1 MVLRTGSPCLEIEGL
16 IHDVGPI
23 AAEGGRMKRVLAGV
37 DLTAYAGQV
46 TVLLGV
52 NGAGKTTTLECAQGL
67 RRRTGGFIRLL
78 GEDPQTAGADLRARV
93 GVMLQDGGLPP
104 SARPIALLKHVAGMY
119 RNPLPVDEL
128 AERLGLDQFSGTNIR
143 RLSGGQKQRVALAAA
158 LVGRPEVVFLDEPS
172 AGLDPQSRQV
182 VFDLIHELR
191 AQGLGIIL
199 TTHLLDDAERL
210 ADWVA
215 ILDRG
220 HIVAEGTV
228 AELLGG
234 ATQAARRMTVR
245 APSGLDLAAA
255 FAGARPA
262 IEVRESPAGH
272 YTIEGELTTAHLAA
286 LAQWLDA
293 RGIMPSSLELGSRS
307 LEDVFLGIAEAS
319 AAQDSLPTNRAH
331 EAEGRKV
338 ETA

>member
-1 MVLRTGSPCLEIEGL
+1 MLKSGTPCLEIEGL

-37 DLTAYAGQV
+37 DFVARAGEV

-67 RRRTGGFIRLL
+67 RRRTGGAIRLL
-78 GEDPQTAGADLRARV
+78 GEDPQLATAELRARV
-93 GVMLQDGGLPP
+93 GVMLQEGGLPP
-104 SARPIALLKHVAGMY
+104 SAKPLALLKHVAGMY
-119 RNPLPVDEL
+119 RDPLPVDDL
-128 AERLGLDQFSGTNIR
+128 AERLGLREFAGTTIR

-182 VFDLIHELR
+182 VFDLIGDLR
-191 AQGLGIIL
+191 AQGLGIVL

-210 ADWVA
+210 ADYVA

-220 HIVAEGTV
+220 RIVAEGTV
-228 AELLGG
+228 AELLGT
-234 ATQAARRMTVR
+234 ATHAARRLTLR
-245 APSGLDLAAA
+245 GPAGLDLAQA
-255 FAGARPA
+255 FPAGGGLHVLEP
-262 IEVRESPAGH
+262 SAGH
-272 YTIEGELTTAHLAA
+272 YQVDGELTTAHLAS

-293 RGIMPSSLELGSRS
+293 QGIMPTSLELGTQS

-319 AAQDSLPTNRAH
+319 AAQDAMAH
-331 EAEGRKV
+331 KEKSAHREK

>member
-1 MVLRTGSPCLEIEGL
+1 MLRTGTPCLEIEGL

-37 DLTAYAGQV
+37 DLSAHAGQV

-67 RRRTGGFIRLL
+67 RRRTGGTIRLL
-78 GEDPQTAGADLRARV
+78 GEDPQNASAELRARV

-104 SARPIALLKHVAGMY
+104 SSRPLPLLRHVASMY
-119 RNPLPVDEL
+119 RNPLPVGEL
-128 AERLGLDQFSGTNIR
+128 AERLGLHEFSGTTIR

-158 LVGRPEVVFLDEPS
+158 LVGRPDVVFLDEPS

-182 VFDLIHELR
+182 VFDLITELR
-191 AQGLGIIL
+191 GQGLGIIL

-220 HIVAEGTV
+220 RIVAEGTV
-228 AELLGG
+228 AELLGT
-234 ATQAARRMTVR
+234 ATQAARRLTLR
-245 APSGLDLAAA
+245 APAGLDVGAA
-255 FAGARPA
+255 FAAAPGTPRVAEA
-262 IEVRESPAGH
+262 PAGH
-272 YTIEGELTTAHLAA
+272 YTIDGELTTAHLAA
-286 LAQWLDA
+286 LAQWLDE
-293 RGIMPSSLELGSRS
+293 RGIMPTSLELGSRS

-319 AAQDSLPTNRAH
+319 AQ
-331 EAEGRKV
+331 EAMSGTGK

>member
-1 MVLRTGSPCLEIEGL
+1 VLRTGSPCLEIEGL

-37 DLTAYAGQV
+37 DLTAHAGQV

-67 RRRTGGFIRLL
+67 RRRTGGTIRLL
-78 GEDPQTAGADLRARV
+78 GHDPQTADADLRARV

-119 RNPLPVDEL
+119 RDPLPVDEL
-128 AERLGLDQFSGTNIR
+128 AERLGLNDFSGTNIR

-191 AQGLGIIL
+191 SQGLGIIL

-220 HIVAEGTV
+220 RIVAEGTV
-228 AELLGG
+228 AQLLGS
-234 ATQAARRMTVR
+234 ASQTARRMTLH
-245 APSGLDLAAA
+245 APAGLDLAQAFTAA
-255 FAGARPA
+255 VPA
-262 IEVRESPAGH
+262 IDVRESPAGH
-272 YTIEGELTTAHLAA
+272 YTAEGELTTAHLAA
-286 LAQWLDA
+286 LAHWLDA

-319 AAQDSLPTNRAH
+319 AAEDSLPT
-331 EAEGRKV
+331 GREKET

>member
-1 MVLRTGSPCLEIEGL
+1 MLRTGTPCLEIEGL

-23 AAEGGRMKRVLAGV
+23 AAEAGRMKRVLAGV
-37 DLTAYAGQV
+37 DLAAYPGQV

-67 RRRTGGFIRLL
+67 RRRTGGTIRLL
-78 GEDPQTAGADLRARV
+78 GEDPQTANAELRSRV

-104 SARPIALLKHVAGMY
+104 SARPLALLQHVAGMY
-119 RNPLPVDEL
+119 RNPLPVADL
-128 AERLGLDQFSGTNIR
+128 AERLGLHEFAGTTIR

-158 LVGRPEVVFLDEPS
+158 LVGRPDVVFLDEPS

-182 VFDLIHELR
+182 VFDLIADLR

-228 AELLGG
+228 AELLG
-234 ATQAARRMTVR
+234 TETTTARRLTLR
-245 APSGLDLAAA
+245 APAALDLAEA
-255 FAGARPA
+255 FSGTEPVS
-262 IEVRESPAGH
+262 ISETPAGH
-272 YTIEGELTTAHLAA
+272 YTIDGELSTAHLAA
-286 LAQWLDA
+286 LARWLDA
-293 RGIMPSSLELGSRS
+293 RRIMPSSLELGRRS
-307 LEDVFLGIAEAS
+307 LEDVFLDIAEAS
-319 AAQDSLPTNRAH
+319 AQEELAGT
-331 EAEGRKV
+331 GRKS
-338 ETA
+338 A

>member
-1 MVLRTGSPCLEIEGL
+1 MLKSGTPCLEIEGL

-37 DLTAYAGQV
+37 DFVARAGEV

-67 RRRTGGFIRLL
+67 RRRTGGTIRLL
-78 GEDPQTAGADLRARV
+78 GEDPQLASAELRARV
-93 GVMLQDGGLPP
+93 GVMLQEGGLPP
-104 SARPIALLKHVAGMY
+104 SAKPLALLKHVAGMY
-119 RNPLPVDEL
+119 RDPLPVDDL
-128 AERLGLDQFSGTNIR
+128 AERLGLGEFAGTTIR

-182 VFDLIHELR
+182 VFDLISDLR
-191 AQGLGIIL
+191 AQGLGIVL

-210 ADWVA
+210 ADYVA

-220 HIVAEGTV
+220 RIVAEGTV
-228 AELLGG
+228 AELLGT
-234 ATQAARRMTVR
+234 ATQAARRLTLR
-245 APSGLDLAAA
+245 GPAGLDLAQA
-255 FAGARPA
+255 FPTGGGSLRVLEPT
-262 IEVRESPAGH
+262 AGH
-272 YTIEGELTTAHLAA
+272 YQVDGELTTAHLAS

-293 RGIMPSSLELGSRS
+293 QGIMPTSLELGTQS

-319 AAQDSLPTNRAH
+319 AAQDAVTPDKSQTTPDREKESA
-331 EAEGRKV
+331 
-338 ETA
+338 

>member
-1 MVLRTGSPCLEIEGL
+1 MLRTGTPCLEIEGL

-37 DLTAYAGQV
+37 DLSAHAGQV

-67 RRRTGGFIRLL
+67 RRRTGGTIRLL
-78 GEDPQTAGADLRARV
+78 GEDPQTADAELRARV

-104 SARPIALLKHVAGMY
+104 SSRPIPLLRHVAGMY

-128 AERLGLDQFSGTNIR
+128 AERLGLNEFSGTTIR

-182 VFDLIHELR
+182 VFDLITELR
-191 AQGLGIIL
+191 TQGLGIIL

-220 HIVAEGTV
+220 RIVAEGTV
-228 AELLGG
+228 AELLG
-234 ATQAARRMTVR
+234 TSSQAARRLTLR
-245 APSGLDLAAA
+245 AATGLDVAAA
-255 FAGARPA
+255 FADAPDRLRVTEA
-262 IEVRESPAGH
+262 PAGH
-272 YTIEGELTTAHLAA
+272 YTVEGELTTAHLSA

-293 RGIMPSSLELGSRS
+293 RGIMPTSLELGSRS

-319 AAQDSLPTNRAH
+319 AQ
-331 EAEGRKV
+331 EAVSGTGR

>member
-1 MVLRTGSPCLEIEGL
+1 
-16 IHDVGPI
+16 
-23 AAEGGRMKRVLAGV
+23 MKRVLAGV
-37 DLTAYAGQV
+37 DLSAHAGQV

-67 RRRTGGFIRLL
+67 RRRTGGTIRLL
-78 GEDPQTAGADLRARV
+78 GEDPQTASAELRARV
-93 GVMLQDGGLPP
+93 GVMLQEGGLPP
-104 SARPIALLKHVAGMY
+104 SARPLALLRHVAGMY

-128 AERLGLDQFSGTNIR
+128 AERLGLHDFSGTTIR

-182 VFDLIHELR
+182 VFELIAELR
-191 AQGLGIIL
+191 GQGLGIVL

-220 HIVAEGTV
+220 RIVAEGTV
-228 AELLGG
+228 ADLLG
-234 ATQAARRMTVR
+234 TTSQAARRLTLR
-245 APSGLDLAAA
+245 APAGLDLASA
-255 FAGARPA
+255 FDHDVAHAPL
-262 IEVRESPAGH
+262 VSESPAGH
-272 YTIEGELTTAHLAA
+272 YAIDGELTSAHLLA
-286 LAQWLDA
+286 LTTWLDA
-293 RGIMPSSLELGSRS
+293 RGIMPTSLELGSRS

-319 AAQDSLPTNRAH
+319 AQ
-331 EAEGRKV
+331 EAMSGDAMLGTGK

>member
-1 MVLRTGSPCLEIEGL
+1 MLRTGSPCLEIEGL

-37 DLTAYAGQV
+37 DLTAHAGQV

-67 RRRTGGFIRLL
+67 RRRTGGTIRLL
-78 GEDPQTAGADLRARV
+78 GHDPQTAGADLRARV

-128 AERLGLDQFSGTNIR
+128 ADRLGLNEFAGTNIR

-182 VFDLIHELR
+182 VFELIRELR
-191 AQGLGIIL
+191 SQGLGIIL

-220 HIVAEGTV
+220 RIVAEGTV

-234 ATQAARRMTVR
+234 ASQAARRLTVR
-245 APSGLDLAAA
+245 GPAGLDLALA
-255 FAGARPA
+255 FAGTRPL
-262 IEVRESPAGH
+262 VQVHESPAGH
-272 YTIEGELTTAHLAA
+272 YTAEGELTTAHLAA

-319 AAQDSLPTNRAH
+319 AAEDSLRA
-331 EAEGRKV
+331 GREKET

>member
-1 MVLRTGSPCLEIEGL
+1 MLRTGSPCLEIEGL

-37 DLTAYAGQV
+37 DLTAHAGQV

-67 RRRTGGFIRLL
+67 RRRTGGTIRLL
-78 GEDPQTAGADLRARV
+78 GEDPQRADAELRARV

-119 RNPLPVDEL
+119 RDPLPVDEL
-128 AERLGLDQFSGTNIR
+128 AERLGLNEFSGTNIR

-191 AQGLGIIL
+191 SQGLGIIL

-220 HIVAEGTV
+220 RIVAEGTV

-234 ATQAARRMTVR
+234 ASQTARRLSVR
-245 APSGLDLAAA
+245 AASGLDLGQA
-255 FAGARPA
+255 FAGTVPA
-262 IEVRESPAGH
+262 VHVRESPAGH
-272 YTIEGELTTAHLAA
+272 YTAEGELTTAHLAA

-293 RGIMPSSLELGSRS
+293 RGVMPSSLELGSRS

-319 AAQDSLPTNRAH
+319 AAEDSLRA
-331 EAEGRKV
+331 GRQKET